1 MISSLSLRPAAQ
13 RAGAK
18 AGPSSRPALAPST
31 RARASARSMATTRVV
46 TAPTRTRRA
55 SSAVRPAA
63 RERSDNVTWETR
75 TFGVTALAIASG
87 FLLAVIYLG
96 QITGV
101 SAHDYEM
108 QRLEGQRDELRRQNA
123 LLDVQLAKLDAPA
136 RIEAQA
142 GRLGLL
148 RLSYVPVMSAQE
160 LAARR

>member
-18 AGPSSRPALAPST
+18 AGPPSRPALAPST

-46 TAPTRTRRA
+46 TAPARTRRG
-55 SSAVRPAA
+55 STAA
-63 RERSDNVTWETR
+63 RAVARDSHNITWETR

-108 QRLEGQRDELRRQNA
+108 QRLEAQRDELRRQNV

-136 RIEAQA
+136 RIEVQA

>member
-13 RAGAK
+13 RA
-18 AGPSSRPALAPST
+18 RPST

-46 TAPTRTRRA
+46 TAPARTRRA
-55 SSAVRPAA
+55 SSALRP

>member
-13 RAGAK
+13 RA
-18 AGPSSRPALAPST
+18 RPST

-46 TAPTRTRRA
+46 TAPARTRRA

-63 RERSDNVTWETR
+63 RERSVNVTWETR